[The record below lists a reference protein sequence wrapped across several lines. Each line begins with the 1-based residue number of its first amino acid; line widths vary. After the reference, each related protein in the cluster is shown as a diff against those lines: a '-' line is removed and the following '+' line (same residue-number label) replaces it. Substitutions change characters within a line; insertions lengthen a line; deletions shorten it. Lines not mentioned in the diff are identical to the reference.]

1 MSKGP
6 QISRQ
11 AAALRRAFDRGFA
24 EPVRPPLA
32 GTTDLLAIRLGEDP
46 WAVPL
51 SDVAGLHSGKR
62 VTPLPGGPP
71 SLLGIAGF
79 RGAVVAVYDLP
90 ALVGLTP
97 LAAPRWLLIAAQRRV
112 AFAFAEL
119 DGHLRVEADQLLP
132 LGPEGGAAWARG
144 FVRTEDQHRPLLH
157 LPALLAGIA
166 QRSQTPEG
174 SDL

>member
-1 MSKGP
+1 MSKAP
-6 QISRQ
+6 RLSRQ
-11 AAALRRAFDRGFA
+11 AASLRRAFDGAFA
-24 EPVRPPLA
+24 EPARPLLA
-32 GTTDLLAIRLGEDP
+32 RTTDLLAIRLGGDP

-51 SDVAGLHSGKR
+51 AEVAGLYAGKR
-62 VTPLPGGPP
+62 ITPLPGGPP

-90 ALVGLTP
+90 ALIGLAP
-97 LAAPRWLLIAAQRRV
+97 LSAPRWLLVAAGRRV

-119 DGHLRVEADQLLP
+119 EGHVRVEDSQLLP
-132 LGPEGGAAWARG
+132 LGPDGNAWARG